1 MAGLSKLSKE
11 KIEAITYPPRAPTT
25 EDMEAG
31 THTIVPIARP
41 AIAGAQYSHSLALAK
56 PDDARLEVNIRSEQ

>member
-11 KIEAITYPPRAPTT
+11 KIETIIYTPGFQNTW
-25 EDMEAG
+25 DKEAG

>member
-11 KIEAITYPPRAPTT
+11 KIEAITYVPGLRNTGD
-25 EDMEAG
+25 EEAG